1 MTLTLPRRLAA
12 TALLLCAALPALAKE
27 RTAAQL
33 PIAVQ
38 MYSLRNIPSLEDR
51 LKLVHDA
58 GITAVETVGTQD
70 TTAPQLKALLDK
82 YGIIVTSSHVQ
93 LADLR
98 KDLAGV
104 VAFNKAVGN
113 RVLVVPYLGDAERP
127 KDAAGWT
134 ALGKELGQLAGTLK
148 AQGMTLAYHNHDFEF
163 ARFGDKTGLELL
175 LEGAGLALKSELDLA
190 WVARSGND
198 PVVYLGKLKGR
209 LYAVHAKDN
218 APKGQAADESGFA
231 AVGHGVLD
239 WKAILPA
246 ADRAGVKWYIIE
258 HDNPRDPAAV
268 VKAGA
273 AYLVEHLPADVKR

>member
-82 YGIIVTSSHVQ
+82 YGIIVTSSHVP
-93 LADLR
+93 LAELR
-98 KDLAGV
+98 KDLPGV
-104 VAFNKAVGN
+104 VAFNKAIGN
-113 RVLVVPYLGDAERP
+113 RVLVVPYLDDADRP

-134 ALGKELGQLAGTLK
+134 ALGKSLGQLATTLK
-148 AQGMTLAYHNHDFEF
+148 AQGMTLAYHNHNFEF
-163 ARFGDKTGLELL
+163 VRFGDTTGLELL
-175 LEGAGLALKSELDLA
+175 LEGAGPALKSELDLA

-218 APKGQAADESGFA
+218 APEGQAVDESGFA
-231 AVGHGVLD
+231 AVGHGVLN

-273 AYLVEHLPADVKR
+273 AYLAEHLPADVKR

>member
-70 TTAPQLKALLDK
+70 TTAPRLKALLDK
-82 YGIIVTSSHVQ
+82 YGIIVTSSHVP
-93 LADLR
+93 LAELR
-98 KDLAGV
+98 KDLPGV
-104 VAFNKAVGN
+104 VAFNKAIGN
-113 RVLVVPYLGDAERP
+113 RVLVVPYLDDADRP

-134 ALGKELGQLAGTLK
+134 ALGKSLGQLATTHK
-148 AQGMTLAYHNHDFEF
+148 AQGMTLASHNHTFEF
-163 ARFGDKTGLELL
+163 VRFGDKTGLELL
-175 LEGAGLALKSELDLA
+175 LEGAGPALKSELDLA

-218 APKGQAADESGFA
+218 APEGQAADESGFA
-231 AVGHGVLD
+231 AVGHGVLN

-273 AYLVEHLPADVKR
+273 AYLVEPLPADVKR